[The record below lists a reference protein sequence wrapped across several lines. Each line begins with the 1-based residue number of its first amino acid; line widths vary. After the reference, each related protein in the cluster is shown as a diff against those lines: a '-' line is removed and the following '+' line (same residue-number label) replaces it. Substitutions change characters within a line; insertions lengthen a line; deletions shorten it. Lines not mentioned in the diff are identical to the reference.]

1 MQRDITLYY
10 DILKPKL
17 PNFATTKKNM
27 HCFTLTNK
35 SHKSSTGMSDF
46 DESPTKR
53 K

>member
-1 MQRDITLYY
+1 
-10 DILKPKL
+10 
-17 PNFATTKKNM
+17 M

-53 K
+53 KKNLKKFYFYEDIQ